1 MNMKTILKTSVAAA
15 ALMAFAAPVM
25 AQSNIETGQS
35 KVKLKVYGQVNKAM
49 MWGDDGNNSRTMVV
63 DNTAS
68 DTRIG
73 FLATAPVNADFA
85 FGANFEMGL
94 RSNPSNGVFIQ
105 NGTTASYTN
114 TGGPGDNA
122 QNSNTW
128 NERKAEVTMTHKRF
142 GKVWLGQGD
151 EANESISEMQLNG
164 AAMVSG
170 VIAAN
175 SYMGNTALFNKTTNA
190 HITRTLGSVFT
201 IIDSDRDDRIRYD
214 TPTFMGFT
222 ASTSFTSGGGGQA
235 ALRYD
240 NKLGQFKVNAGVGY
254 TNRSGYSTVVE
265 DEVAGSISVLHDTG
279 LNASFSY
286 GTRNNKATPGTTT
299 TVSDTTQI
307 GGSVGYIAKIFGV
320 GPTSFSVDYYN
331 ADNVNRLETSAAPT
345 AGWDTNTW
353 GLGINQSFADIGT
366 DVYLMYRNF
375 EVNAPVGTSID
386 DVNVVVTG
394 VRVTF

>member
-25 AQSNIETGQS
+25 AGADNVSTGQA

-49 MWGDDGNNSRTMVV
+49 MWGDDGDNSRTFVV

-73 FLATAPVNADFA
+73 FLADAPVNADFS

-94 RSNPSNGVFIQ
+94 RSNPSSGVYIQ
-105 NGTTASYTN
+105 NANTISYTS
-114 TGGPGDNA
+114 TGGPGDYQ

-151 EANESISEMQLNG
+151 EASESISEMQLNG

-170 VIAAN
+170 VIAAA
-175 SYMGNTALFNKTTNA
+175 SYMSNTALFNKTTNA
-190 HITRTLGSVFT
+190 HITRSLGSVNG
-201 IIDSDRDDRIRYD
+201 IIDSDRDDRVRYD
-214 TPTFMGFT
+214 TPNLMGFV
-222 ASTSFTSGGGGQA
+222 ASASFTSGGIGSA

-240 NKLGQFKVNAGVGY
+240 NKFGQFKVNAGVGY
-254 TNRSGYSTVVE
+254 TNRGSVSTVVE
-265 DEVAGSISVLHDTG
+265 DEVVGSISVLHDSG
-279 LNASFSY
+279 LNASFY
-286 GTRNNKATPGTTT
+286 AGERNNKNSSATV
-299 TVSDTTQI
+299 TVDESTGI

-320 GPTSFSVDYYN
+320 GPTAFSVDYYN
-331 ADNVNRLETSAAPT
+331 TDNLNRAQTSAAPT
-345 AGWDTNTW
+345 SGWETNTW
-353 GLGINQSFADIGT
+353 GLGINQNFADIGT
-366 DVYLMYRNF
+366 DVYVMYRNF
-375 EVNAPVGTSID
+375 EVDAPTGTSID